1 MWRLNVRI
9 RQHLSSMQLSV
20 RASIQSIAGQ
30 IVRILLDSQ
39 SNMWLGSHLSVRTI
53 LERHLLHGHLDP
65 HCFFE
70 LHLLDELQL
79 SWILDA
85 PRPCDVGLCG
95 CDLVIDVLIV
105 VIDTELAAAL
115 PISHHHVALKFLLLG
130 RIQFPVFVI
139 AVVFFLFTVLVI
151 FVGLTETR
159 FGMPILAMLS
169 ICILRGELLLTGVEE
184 HVVVLRCHH
193 LL

>member
-1 MWRLNVRI
+1 
-9 RQHLSSMQLSV
+9 MQLSV
-20 RASIQSIAGQ
+20 RVSIQSIAGQ

-39 SNMWLGSHLSVRTI
+39 SYMWLCSHLSVRAI
-53 LERHLLHGHLDP
+53 LEGHLLHGHLDP
-65 HCFFE
+65 HSFFE

-79 SWILDA
+79 GWILHT
-85 PRPCDVGLCG
+85 PRPCNVGLCG
-95 CDLVIDVLIV
+95 CDLVIDVFIV
-105 VIDTELAAAL
+105 FIDAELAAAL
-115 PISHHHVALKFLLLG
+115 PISHHHVALQFLLLG

-159 FGMPILAMLS
+159 FIVTILAMLP
-169 ICILRGELLLTGVEE
+169 ICILRRELFLTGVEK
-184 HVVVLRCHH
+184 HVVVLCCHH